1 MAGLM
6 KEPADLSLAQLR
18 CFLAVVDAGSF
29 AEGARRLELSTSA
42 VSRLIGRFEAA
53 HGLKLLH
60 RSTHAL
66 SPTEDGL
73 RLIGPARAAMHALV
87 EMEGALGSVAGE
99 QDAGWVRI
107 TAPVAFLRHCL
118 VPMLGRFGQMHPDIR
133 LDLRATNDLI
143 DLAQNG
149 IDLAI
154 RSGSLDAI
162 PGHLQ
167 QAWFSFPWVLC
178 AAPSYLN
185 GRAAIAT
192 PDDLAKHKLIGF
204 RTTHNGQVRPWH
216 LRDPSTD
223 EQRRRMPEP
232 CVVFDDGEAG
242 WLAALAGLGITSAPM
257 FLAADALS
265 SGAMIEILPAW
276 RPEPT
281 ALSIVR
287 RDMRLTPPRVDAVI
301 AFLKRHPP
309 PLDDRP
315 R

>member
-1 MAGLM
+1 M
-6 KEPADLSLAQLR
+6 KEPADLSLVQLR

-29 AEGARRLELSTSA
+29 AGAARRLGLSTSA
-42 VSRLIGRFEAA
+42 VSRLIARFEAA
-53 HGLKLLH
+53 HGVKLLH

-73 RLIGPARAAMHALV
+73 RLIGPAREAMHALI
-87 EMEGALGSVAGE
+87 EMESALGSVAGD
-99 QDAGWVRI
+99 DAGWVRI

-118 VPMLGRFGQMHPDIR
+118 VPMLDLFGQEHPDIR

-143 DLAQNG
+143 DLAHNG

-154 RSGSLDAI
+154 RSGSLNTI

-167 QAWFSFPWVLC
+167 QPWFSFPWVLC

-185 GRAAIAT
+185 GRASVGT
-192 PDDLAKHKLIGF
+192 PDDLADHKLIGF
-204 RTTHNGQVRPWH
+204 RTTHNGQIRPWH
-216 LRDPSTD
+216 LRDPRTG
-223 EQRRRMPEP
+223 EQHRRTPNP
-232 CVVFDDGEAG
+232 CAVFDDGEAG

-257 FLAADALS
+257 FLAADALA
-265 SGAMIEILPAW
+265 SGTMIEILTDW
-276 RPEPT
+276 RPEATPM
-281 ALSIVR
+281 SIVR

-301 AFLKRHPP
+301 AFLKRNPP